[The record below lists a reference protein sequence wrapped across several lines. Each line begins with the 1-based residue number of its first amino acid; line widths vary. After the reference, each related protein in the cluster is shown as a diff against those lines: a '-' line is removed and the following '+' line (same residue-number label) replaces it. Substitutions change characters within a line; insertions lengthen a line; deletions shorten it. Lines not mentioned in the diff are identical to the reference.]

1 MIIIVDKNTNN
12 DVKLPKM
19 KALFTDPC
27 HAEDVALAVFM
38 TDAPS
43 GNTIRIFR

>member
-1 MIIIVDKNTNN
+1 MIIIVDNTNS
-12 DVKLPKM
+12 DVKLPKTN
-19 KALFTDPC
+19 ALFTDPC